1 MLETNYAYIKYLKGN
16 SQVEENLSYY
26 EERARLVKAKREN
39 EELDLKLRKQE
50 LHEAAQIET
59 IMGDM
64 LTNFK
69 VRLMAVPAKLSPVVA
84 QEKDPT
90 KIYKILQGAVE
101 EALNELSDFSTAF
114 SVEILEE
121 EDKENDDK
129 DAKKKTK

>member
-1 MLETNYAYIKYLKGN
+1 MLETNHAYINYLKGN

-90 KIYKILQGAVE
+90 KIYKTLQGAVE